1 MMPYF
6 RALRQEAPHIFKIFG
21 PLLISQYAQIAN
33 GIIDTAMAARLGTV
47 ELGGVA
53 VGVAIW
59 MPVYMFVIGILISV
73 LILVA
78 QSHGAGD
85 RDGAV
90 VLGHQ
95 GLWMGGVLG
104 LAASCIIIP
113 LSQYA
118 AWFGAD
124 AQLMQTS
131 RAYIWS
137 VAWGLPLGGMAVSLR
152 FFCEGQN
159 VVFPVTVM
167 SVIIVGCKTILN
179 YALMFGNLG
188 APALGVQGCG
198 LSSAISMGLLL
209 LMLAFYISFSKHF
222 AARRFMRHIQW
233 PRFQTIKQFFK
244 LGLPVAFGITSEYLV
259 ASVITIFISTTTVT
273 AVAAHQVAFSC
284 MMLFFATPAA
294 LSMAASIRVGNL
306 WGEKH
311 VAESRDAIKGIM
323 ALSVIIGLVFTVLM
337 LAGAPSLAYMFSK
350 DTAVALL
357 AASALR
363 FGAFFQLADSMQ
375 VCLNGVL
382 RGVGDT
388 TAPFVI
394 TAIVYWL
401 FCIPVGYV
409 LSGMP
414 LPWGL
419 GLSPDLLGI
428 RGWWLSLTISLF
440 IVSFLLARRVRHTFW
455 LAAK

>member
-1 MMPYF
+1 
-6 RALRQEAPHIFKIFG
+6 
-21 PLLISQYAQIAN
+21 
-33 GIIDTAMAARLGTV
+33 
-47 ELGGVA
+47 
-53 VGVAIW
+53 
-59 MPVYMFVIGILISV
+59 
-73 LILVA
+73 
-78 QSHGAGD
+78 
-85 RDGAV
+85 
-90 VLGHQ
+90 
-95 GLWMGGVLG
+95 
-104 LAASCIIIP
+104 
-113 LSQYA
+113 
-118 AWFGAD
+118 
-124 AQLMQTS
+124 
-131 RAYIWS
+131 
-137 VAWGLPLGGMAVSLR
+137 
-152 FFCEGQN
+152 
-159 VVFPVTVM
+159 
-167 SVIIVGCKTILN
+167 
-179 YALMFGNLG
+179 MFGNLG

-401 FCIPVGYV
+401 FCLPVGYV

-455 LAAK
+455 LVAK